1 MKMIEKFSG
10 LLTKLNCRE
19 KLLCLIFIWLC
30 GFIWFTTCV
39 HRAKKIRQDW
49 QLVQS
54 KIRHFNFWIKN
65 EAIVRSNLTKILTW
79 IDPEKTYSGT
89 QLAGQV
95 ETVARNNRLTYSMT
109 SPKTRQGDIFN
120 AHTLQLRCENANL
133 KDLVDFE
140 NEIYAMKP
148 YIGLEKVRIRANNFN
163 PTLLEVNFDLI
174 ALQLK
179 DLQQ

>member
-1 MKMIEKFSG
+1 MKIVEKFLG
-10 LLTKLNCRE
+10 FLTKLNSRE
-19 KLLCLIFIWLC
+19 KLLCLIFVWFA
-30 GFIWFTTCV
+30 GFIWLTTCL
-39 HRAKKIRQDW
+39 HRAKKFKQDW

-54 KIRHFNFWIKN
+54 KTKHFNFWIKN
-65 EAIVRSNLTKILTW
+65 EAIVKSNLTKILTW

-95 ETVARNNRLTYSMT
+95 ETVARDNQLTYSMT

-120 AHTLQLRCENANL
+120 AHTLQLRCENASL
-133 KDLVDFE
+133 KNLVDFE
-140 NEIYAMKP
+140 NAIYAMKP
-148 YIGLEKVRIRANNFN
+148 YIALEKVKIRANNFN